1 MNCTWKDIIRI
12 IILVLILNILQDA
25 DLRQCLGFSYQI
37 SSSKEDSKTVE
48 EDSQH
53 QRNKPY
59 IFQK

>member
-12 IILVLILNILQDA
+12 IILVVILNILQGA

-37 SSSKEDSKTVE
+37 SSSKEDSTVK

>member
-12 IILVLILNILQDA
+12 IILVVILNILQDA

-37 SSSKEDSKTVE
+37 SSSKEGSVE

>member
-1 MNCTWKDIIRI
+1 M
-12 IILVLILNILQDA
+12 ILNILQDA

-37 SSSKEDSKTVE
+37 SSSKEDSVE
-48 EDSQH
+48 EDSQD

>member
-12 IILVLILNILQDA
+12 IILVVILNILQDA

-37 SSSKEDSKTVE
+37 SSSKEDSVE

>member
-12 IILVLILNILQDA
+12 IILVVILNILQDA
-25 DLRQCLGFSYQI
+25 DSRQCLGFSYQI

-53 QRNKPY
+53 QRNNPY

>member
-12 IILVLILNILQDA
+12 IILVVILNILQDA

-37 SSSKEDSKTVE
+37 SSSKEDSVE
-48 EDSQH
+48 EDSQD

>member
-12 IILVLILNILQDA
+12 IILVVILNILQGA

-37 SSSKEDSKTVE
+37 SSSKEDSKTVK

>member
-12 IILVLILNILQDA
+12 IILVVILNILQDA

-37 SSSKEDSKTVE
+37 SSSKEDSVE
-48 EDSQH
+48 EGSQH

>member
-12 IILVLILNILQDA
+12 IILVVILNILQDA

>member
-12 IILVLILNILQDA
+12 IILVVILNILQDA

-37 SSSKEDSKTVE
+37 LSSKEDSVE

>member
-12 IILVLILNILQDA
+12 IILVVILNILQDA
-25 DLRQCLGFSYQI
+25 DSRQCLGFSYQI

>member
-12 IILVLILNILQDA
+12 IILVVILNILQDA
-25 DLRQCLGFSYQI
+25 DLRQCLGFLYQI
-37 SSSKEDSKTVE
+37 SSSKEDSVE

>member
-12 IILVLILNILQDA
+12 IILVVILNILQDA

-53 QRNKPY
+53 QRNNPY

>member
-12 IILVLILNILQDA
+12 IILVVILNILQDA
-25 DLRQCLGFSYQI
+25 DLGQCLGFSYQI
-37 SSSKEDSKTVE
+37 SSSKEDSVE

>member
-12 IILVLILNILQDA
+12 IILVVILNILQDA

-37 SSSKEDSKTVE
+37 SSSKEDSKTVK

>member
-1 MNCTWKDIIRI
+1 M
-12 IILVLILNILQDA
+12 IILVVILNILQDA
-25 DLRQCLGFSYQI
+25 DLRQCLGFLYQI
-37 SSSKEDSKTVE
+37 SSSKEDSVK